1 MKGFEPSALEAKA
14 LMYWPVSEA
23 AGASVESAI
32 AFERRVAAAR
42 MPFLQL
48 LCERSTG
55 I

>member
-1 MKGFEPSALEAKA
+1 MKEFKLSALEAKA
-14 LMYWPVSEA
+14 SMYWPVSEA

-32 AFERRVAAAR
+32 TFERRVAAGR

-48 LCERSTG
+48 QCERSTG